1 MKCYCFLSLSFCCL
15 VSVAPLV
22 DAKDR
27 DVCFDGD
34 ENGAL
39 RLFKS
44 LIDYRSSL
52 RQCTAEHVE
61 AESMKN
67 IDLQYFDIDEKDSMF
82 RNEIANVK
90 NTFATRV
97 GDITPQGFRFV
108 ERAGSE
114 GDEQSTKMEALPG
127 YFSVSFDK

>member
-1 MKCYCFLSLSFCCL
+1 MKLCFCLSLSFCCL
-15 VSVAPLV
+15 VSVTHLV
-22 DAKDR
+22 EAKDR
-27 DVCFDGD
+27 DVCFVGD
-34 ENGAL
+34 ENGTL

-61 AESMKN
+61 SESMKN
-67 IDLQYFDIDEKDSMF
+67 MDLQYFDIDAKDAMF
-82 RNEIANVK
+82 RNEMANVK

-97 GDITPQGFRFV
+97 EDITPQGFRFV

-114 GDEQSTKMEALPG
+114 GDEQSTKIEALPG
-127 YFSVSFDK
+127 YFSVPFDK